1 MTRSDAAQWCVI
13 LRARGNSAEARAA
26 LDVLCRAYRTPVLA
40 YIRHHGY
47 SADVAEDLTQAFFTR
62 FLEHAWHAHADPTR
76 GSFRAFLLTA
86 VRRFLINAEEEGHA
100 IKRGGHLHFESIDGS
115 EGALEEI
122 ASNDATPERAFE
134 RAWAWAIIELAL
146 RRLRDEAA
154 EAGKGDLF
162 DRLRDFLIEPPDEAD
177 YARVA
182 ATLKQRRN
190 TVAVAVHRLR
200 QRLRELVGEE
210 LAATT
215 AGGSDLDDEL
225 RQLRTALGPVLHE
238 GSGSDTR

>member
-1 MTRSDAAQWCVI
+1 MARSDAQWSVI
-13 LRARGNSAEARAA
+13 LGARGDSAEARAA
-26 LDVLCRAYRTPVLA
+26 LDALCRAYRAPVLA
-40 YIRHHGY
+40 FIRHHGY
-47 SADVAEDLTQAFFTR
+47 GADLAEDLTQAFFTR
-62 FLEHAWHAHADPTR
+62 FLEHAWHTHADPAR

-100 IKRGGHLHFESIDGS
+100 IKRGGNLQFESIDGS
-115 EGALEEI
+115 EAALEKI
-122 ASNDATPERAFE
+122 ASSDATPERAFE

-154 EAGKGDLF
+154 EAGKVELF
-162 DRLRDFLIEPPDEAD
+162 DRLRDFLIEPPDDAD
-177 YARVA
+177 YAQVA

-210 LAATT
+210 LAAITVD
-215 AGGSDLDDEL
+215 GSDLEDEF
-225 RQLRTALGPVLHE
+225 RQLRTALAPVLHD
-238 GSGSDTR
+238 GDPSTR